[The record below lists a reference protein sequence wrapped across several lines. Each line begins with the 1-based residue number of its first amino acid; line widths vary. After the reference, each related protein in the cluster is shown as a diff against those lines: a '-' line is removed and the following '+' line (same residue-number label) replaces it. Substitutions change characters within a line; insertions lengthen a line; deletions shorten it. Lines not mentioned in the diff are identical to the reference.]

1 MGISKVGSLDRLI
14 AVLSGK
20 ERASRFQR
28 LRQID
33 AELQFPML
41 TVAQSMSLE
50 SERLSLENTLAFDNV
65 RREAI

>member
-1 MGISKVGSLDRLI
+1 MDISREGSLDRLI
-14 AVLSGK
+14 AVLSDK

-41 TVAQSMSLE
+41 TVAQNMSLE